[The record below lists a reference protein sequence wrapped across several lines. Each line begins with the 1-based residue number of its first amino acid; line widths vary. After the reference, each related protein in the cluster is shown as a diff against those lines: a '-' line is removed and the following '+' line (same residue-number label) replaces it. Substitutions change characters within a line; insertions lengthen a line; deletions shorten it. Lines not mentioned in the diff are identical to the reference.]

1 MTYYRKFGMNT
12 NHEITSK
19 TILITG
25 TSRGIGNH
33 LASVF
38 LNMGYKV
45 IGVSRSNTTINNP
58 NFQSIQIDISD
69 LSQVSTLKNILGE
82 REIIGLINNCGIHGP
97 IGPMENSPIDQWI
110 QTFNV
115 NLFGHTLLS
124 QMCIPSLRSN
134 KGFIIFMSGGGSA
147 FPRPN
152 FSAYSVSKTG
162 IVRLSETLAQ
172 ELSPDILVYCVAPGP
187 NRTSLLEEAIAN
199 GETVPEADI
208 VDFEYASR
216 LCSFLSKN
224 KDPRYSGKFIHV
236 KDNYI
241 EWDDHTM
248 AGDGYTLRR
257 VKPV

>member
-1 MTYYRKFGMNT
+1 MNT

-25 TSRGIGNH
+25 TSRGIGKH

-38 LNMGYKV
+38 LDLGYKV
-45 IGVSRSNTTINNP
+45 IGVSRSHTPINNP
-58 NFQSIQIDISD
+58 NFQSLQIDISD
-69 LSQVSTLKNILGE
+69 LTQIPTLKNVLNSHNLV
-82 REIIGLINNCGIHGP
+82 GLINNSGIHGP
-97 IGPMENSPIDQWI
+97 IGPLESSPIDRWI

-115 NLFGHTLLS
+115 NLFGHTLLT
-124 QMCIPSLRSN
+124 QICIPSLRSN

-162 IVRLSETLAQ
+162 IVRLSEILAE

-187 NRTSLLEEAIAN
+187 NRTSLLEEAIEN
-199 GETVPEADI
+199 GEIVSEDDI
-208 VDFEYASR
+208 VDFGYASR
-216 LCSFLSKN
+216 LCSFLSEN
-224 KDPRYSGKFIHV
+224 KDARYSGKFIHV
-236 KDNYI
+236 KDNYM
-241 EWDDHTM
+241 EWGETNL

-257 VKPV
+257 IKII

>member
-1 MTYYRKFGMNT
+1 MNT
-12 NHEITSK
+12 NHEIKNK
-19 TILITG
+19 TIVITG
-25 TSRGIGNH
+25 TSRGIGRH

-38 LNMGYKV
+38 LDIGYKV
-45 IGVSRSNTTINNP
+45 IGVSRSHTAINNP
-58 NFQSIQIDISD
+58 NFQSLQIDIAD
-69 LSQVSTLKNILGE
+69 LSQISTLKTILE
-82 REIIGLINNCGIHGP
+82 SRELIGLINNCAIHGP
-97 IGPMENSPIDQWI
+97 IGPLESSPIEQWI

-115 NLFGHTLLS
+115 NLFGHALLS

-162 IVRLSETLAQ
+162 IVRLSEVLAE
-172 ELSPDILVYCVAPGP
+172 ELSPDVLVYCVAPGP
-187 NRTSLLEEAIAN
+187 NRTGLLEEAIN
-199 GETVPEADI
+199 HGEIVPEGDI
-208 VDFEYASR
+208 VDFGYASR

-236 KDNYI
+236 KDNYL
-241 EWDDHTM
+241 EWDDHNM

-257 VKPV
+257 VKIV

>member
-1 MTYYRKFGMNT
+1 MNT
-12 NHEITSK
+12 KHEITSK

-38 LNMGYKV
+38 LDRGYKV
-45 IGVSRSNTTINNP
+45 IGISRSHTEINNP
-58 NFQSIQIDISD
+58 NFQSLQIDISD
-69 LSQVSTLKNILGE
+69 LSQVSALKSILDSHK
-82 REIIGLINNCGIHGP
+82 IVGLINNCGIHGP
-97 IGPMENSPIDQWI
+97 IGPLESSPIDQWI

-124 QMCIPSLRSN
+124 QICIPSLRMN
-134 KGFIIFMSGGGSA
+134 HGFIIFMSGGGSA

-162 IVRLSETLAQ
+162 LVRLSEILAE
-172 ELSPDILVYCVAPGP
+172 ELSPDVLVYCVAPGP
-187 NRTSLLEEAIAN
+187 NRTDLLTEAIN
-199 GETVPEADI
+199 HGELVCENDI
-208 VDFEYASR
+208 VDFGYASR
-216 LCSFLSKN
+216 LCTFLSDN

-236 KDNYI
+236 KDNYL
-241 EWDDHTM
+241 EWGDHNM

-257 VKPV
+257 IKII